1 MTTYSHLLNLSRAGP
16 SHIYTGSSTW
26 QRDEHTLDLRSL
38 REIVRMSPSPRKVV
52 VRSTPRPGLP
62 MDLPEEPPLVEPD
75 LPKFDELLSV
85 HPHSAAN
92 HDARTS
98 SDEALPD
105 AAAGDPQ
112 VAPEPGPPAAR
123 TP

>member
-1 MTTYSHLLNLSRAGP
+1 
-16 SHIYTGSSTW
+16 
-26 QRDEHTLDLRSL
+26 
-38 REIVRMSPSPRKVV
+38 
-52 VRSTPRPGLP
+52 

-85 HPHSAAN
+85 HQHSAAN

-112 VAPEPGPPAAR
+112 VAPVSGPPAAR